1 MLAAA
6 EAAEIGLWV
15 WDLRS
20 QTAWYSPA
28 FKRMLGYGP
37 SEFEDRFETFASHVH
52 PEDLPRTH
60 QAISAHLE
68 GKAPLDLHVRLRRRD
83 GTYVPVR
90 LRGDADRTGDQ
101 ATCVRGAAL
110 PAEARAASDD
120 LAAATSDRLMAALQ
134 DQARARAEAVAAA
147 YSKSAFLANMSHEI
161 RTPMTAILGFADM
174 LAEPG
179 LSEDEKRGVV
189 SSIRRN
195 SEHLL
200 KIINDILD
208 ISKIEAG
215 GMTVEVLPCNPA
227 MLVEDL
233 AAFMRPRAAALGL
246 DLHVEV
252 RDDVPE
258 TIRTDPT
265 RLRQILTNLIGNAI
279 KFTQH
284 GGVHVAVEAVPAG
297 EPPAPRH
304 DPEPADAPPAAR
316 RVRFRVSDTGIGMA
330 ADQVSRLFRPF
341 TQGDVSTTRRFGG
354 TGLGLTISRRLAR
367 MLGGDITVRSTAGAG
382 STFTVEIGVEA
393 AARAGVGAPDAPS
406 TAAAPRAATPAAG
419 VAGAAGAAATAATQP
434 AKQTAARTS
443 PIRILLAEDG
453 EDNQRLISFHLKR
466 GGMVPTLAENG
477 RVACE
482 LVEAA
487 TRSNQPFDAVLM
499 DMQMPEVDGYEAT
512 RRLRQMG
519 YAGPIVALT
528 AHAMAGDRERCL
540 AAGCDEYLTKP
551 IDRTLLVAKI
561 REQVERRAGGRTV
574 R

>member
-68 GKAPLDLHVRLRRRD
+68 GKAPLDLHLRLRRRD
-83 GTYVPVR
+83 GAYVPVR
-90 LRGDADRTGDQ
+90 LRGDADRTGDH

-179 LSEDEKRGVV
+179 LSEEEKRGVV

-284 GGVHVAVEAVPAG
+284 GGVHVAVEAVAAG
-297 EPPAPRH
+297 EPHAQRH

-316 RVRFRVSDTGIGMA
+316 RIRFRVSDTGIGMA
-330 ADQVSRLFRPF
+330 ADQVARLFRPF

-367 MLGGDITVRSTAGAG
+367 MLGGDITVRSTPGAG

-393 AARAGVGAPDAPS
+393 EARAGVGAPEVPS
-406 TAAAPRAATPAAG
+406 ATAAAG
-419 VAGAAGAAATAATQP
+419 STAP
-434 AKQTAARTS
+434 AKPGTS
-443 PIRILLAEDG
+443 ASPSPPSTGPIRILLAEDG

-487 TRSNQPFDAVLM
+487 MRSSQPFDAVLM

-528 AHAMAGDRERCL
+528 AHAMTGDRERCL